1 MDKNIAL
8 QCLMYFLLPLRSEED
23 VKVFF
28 EYLEKTQQNQNCTK
42 LLLKKLVEY
51 ANGDLLFLKK
61 RILLIETNLNLH

>member
-23 VKVFF
+23 VKVIF

-42 LLLKKLVEY
+42 LLLKKFVEY
-51 ANGDLLFLKK
+51 ANGDLLFFEKANS
-61 RILLIETNLNLH
+61 ININVP

>member
-23 VKVFF
+23 VKVIF

-42 LLLKKLVEY
+42 LLLKKFVEY
-51 ANGDLLFLKK
+51 ANGDLLFLKM
-61 RILLIETNLNLH
+61 RILLISTYLNLH

>member
-23 VKVFF
+23 VKVIF

-42 LLLKKLVEY
+42 LLLKKFVEY
-51 ANGDLLFLKK
+51 ANGDFFEKENS
-61 RILLIETNLNLH
+61 ININVP